1 MAAIGKFN
9 YPDVGIDECAD
20 LVKVISQ
27 FNGQTSRDALAL
39 KLGHS
44 GNSGRLSSKL
54 SALRQFGLIEGHG
67 AIKLTDLGLSLAQA
81 STPSERIAW
90 KFQAILKVPLLAL
103 LYDRF
108 NTTGV
113 ESAALTDSMQT
124 ITGLGRSEVERA
136 IPSLNRH
143 LDLVTSW
150 SQQKSSAT
158 LGWKSTDF
166 DLRSNFRNFPLSP
179 KNRRGDPFNDA
190 LDPSLNLS
198 EWFPQNRETAAGSV
212 ESSSPGTEPFPTKDI
227 NPASIKIWVNG
238 ANLDVPFTREG
249 VSMAQAF
256 LNSLFPPE

>member
-81 STPSERIAW
+81 SIPSERMAW

-158 LGWKSTDF
+158 LGWKSTDS
-166 DLRSNFRNFPLSP
+166 DSRSNFPNF
-179 KNRRGDPFNDA
+179 RQVYDA

-238 ANLDVPFTREG
+238 AHLDVPFTREG

>member
-1 MAAIGKFN
+1 M
-9 YPDVGIDECAD
+9 
-20 LVKVISQ
+20 
-27 FNGQTSRDALAL
+27 
-39 KLGHS
+39 
-44 GNSGRLSSKL
+44 
-54 SALRQFGLIEGHG
+54 
-67 AIKLTDLGLSLAQA
+67 
-81 STPSERIAW
+81 
-90 KFQAILKVPLLAL
+90 KVPLLAL

-150 SQQKSSAT
+150 SQQKSAAT
-158 LGWKSTDF
+158 LGWKSTDL
-166 DLRSNFRNFPLSP
+166 DSRSNFRNFP
-179 KNRRGDPFNDA
+179 NFR
-190 LDPSLNLS
+190 LDPNLNLS

>member
-150 SQQKSSAT
+150 SQQKSAAT
-158 LGWKSTDF
+158 LGWKSTDL
-166 DLRSNFRNFPLSP
+166 DSRSTIRNFPNCRLE
-179 KNRRGDPFNDA
+179 A
-190 LDPSLNLS
+190 SLNLS

>member
-27 FNGQTSRDALAL
+27 FNGQTSRDALGL
-39 KLGHS
+39 KLVHS

-81 STPSERIAW
+81 SIPSERMAW

-158 LGWKSTDF
+158 LGWKSTDL
-166 DLRSNFRNFPLSP
+166 DSRSNFPNF
-179 KNRRGDPFNDA
+179 RQVYDA

-212 ESSSPGTEPFPTKDI
+212 ESSSLGTEPFPTKDI

-238 ANLDVPFTREG
+238 AHLDVPFTREG
-249 VSMAQAF
+249 VSMAQGF

>member
-1 MAAIGKFN
+1 MAAIGRFN

-20 LVKVISQ
+20 LVKVISE

-113 ESAALTDSMQT
+113 ESGALTDSMQT

-150 SQQKSSAT
+150 SQKI
-158 LGWKSTDF
+158 GI
-166 DLRSNFRNFPLSP
+166 
-179 KNRRGDPFNDA
+179 DPYMEQERWDA
-190 LDPSLNLS
+190 LNPPALLKTDLPLAIRHLERQAFRQNL
-198 EWFPQNRETAAGSV
+198 ETAAGSW

-227 NPASIKIWVNG
+227 NSASIKIWVNG
-238 ANLDVPFTREG
+238 ANLDVPLTRDG

-256 LNSLFPPE
+256 LNSLSPPE

>member
-81 STPSERIAW
+81 SIPSERMAW

-158 LGWKSTDF
+158 LGWKSTDL
-166 DLRSNFRNFPLSP
+166 DSRSNFPNF
-179 KNRRGDPFNDA
+179 RQVYDA

-238 ANLDVPFTREG
+238 AHLDVAFTREG

>member
-81 STPSERIAW
+81 SNPSERMAW

-158 LGWKSTDF
+158 LGWKSTDL
-166 DLRSNFRNFPLSP
+166 DSRSNFRQVY
-179 KNRRGDPFNDA
+179 DA
-190 LDPSLNLS
+190 LDPSPNLS

-238 ANLDVPFTREG
+238 ANLYVPFTREG

>member
-44 GNSGRLSSKL
+44 GNSGRLSTKL

-81 STPSERIAW
+81 SIPSERMAW

-158 LGWKSTDF
+158 LGWKSTDL
-166 DLRSNFRNFPLSP
+166 DSRSNFPNF
-179 KNRRGDPFNDA
+179 RQVYDA

-238 ANLDVPFTREG
+238 AHLDVPFTREG

>member
-81 STPSERIAW
+81 STPSERMAW

-166 DLRSNFRNFPLSP
+166 DLRSNFPNSP
-179 KNRRGDPFNDA
+179 KTRARDA
-190 LDPSLNLS
+190 VLDAWDSHNLS
-198 EWFPQNRETAAGSV
+198 EWLAQNRETAAGSV

>member
-81 STPSERIAW
+81 SIPSERMAW

-158 LGWKSTDF
+158 LGWKSTDL
-166 DLRSNFRNFPLSP
+166 DSRSNFPNF
-179 KNRRGDPFNDA
+179 RQVYDA

-238 ANLDVPFTREG
+238 AHLDVPFTREG

>member
-81 STPSERIAW
+81 SIPSERMAW

-158 LGWKSTDF
+158 LGWKSTDL
-166 DLRSNFRNFPLSP
+166 DSRSNFRQVY
-179 KNRRGDPFNDA
+179 DA

-238 ANLDVPFTREG
+238 AHLDVPFTREG